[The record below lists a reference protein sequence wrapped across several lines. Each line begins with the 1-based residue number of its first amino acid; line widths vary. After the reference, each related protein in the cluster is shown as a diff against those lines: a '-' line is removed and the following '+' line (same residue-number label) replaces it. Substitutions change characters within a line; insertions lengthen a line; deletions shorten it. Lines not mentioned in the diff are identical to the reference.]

1 MEQHN
6 DTTNKSAAD
15 AKEFEIIVNGRAK
28 KWNSAQINFDQLVVL
43 AYSFFEKN
51 LVTIY
56 TVTYE
61 RGNEQN
67 PRGSMVIGNSVS
79 VKNGMVFNVTAT
91 SKS

>member
-6 DTTNKSAAD
+6 DTITNSTANAE
-15 AKEFEIIVNGRAK
+15 EFEIIVNGRAK
-28 KWNSAQINFDQLVVL
+28 NWYSPQINFDQLVVL
-43 AYSFFEKN
+43 AYNFFEKN

-61 RGNEQN
+61 RGGEQN
-67 PRGSMVIGNSVS
+67 PRGSMVLGNSVS
-79 VKNGMVFNVTAT
+79 IKNGMVFNVTAT